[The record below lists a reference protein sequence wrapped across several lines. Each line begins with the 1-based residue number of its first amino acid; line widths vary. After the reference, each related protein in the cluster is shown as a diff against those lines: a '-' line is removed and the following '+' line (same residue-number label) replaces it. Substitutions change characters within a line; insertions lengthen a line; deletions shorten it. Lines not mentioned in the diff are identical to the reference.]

1 MALAASGSMRVGGTG
16 RLGAGT
22 ILASVAME
30 DTLDPTFMLGGMAED
45 RAEDEQGE
53 CQEETAGLP
62 GHAGKVAG

>member
-1 MALAASGSMRVGGTG
+1 
-16 RLGAGT
+16 
-22 ILASVAME
+22 ME